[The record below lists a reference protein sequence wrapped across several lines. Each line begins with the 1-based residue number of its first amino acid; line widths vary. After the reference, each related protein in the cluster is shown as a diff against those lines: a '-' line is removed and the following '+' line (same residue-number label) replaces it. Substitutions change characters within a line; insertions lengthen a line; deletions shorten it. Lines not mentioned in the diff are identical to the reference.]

1 MCQWRR
7 HLTMIYFASMSR
19 NDAQIS
25 RNSVTTF
32 DFHKISNHNFFSI
45 DILLLTITDN
55 QGLLCDKVE
64 IHLTSLKKIKKILI
78 IWKDYCQY
86 LRDKV
91 LERVHDF
98 GALGLLIVWETS
110 SDHHNSREHNTQIQ
124 LHRTTEET
132 LGILLEQQRDL
143 KRHTLKKHKQGFL
156 LTLSLAGSSSEAAW
170 MP

>member
-1 MCQWRR
+1 MEKRFHHDLKWYFTLHPWAEMMRR
-7 HLTMIYFASMSR
+7 SAGILSPPLTSTRSPI
-19 NDAQIS
+19 
-25 RNSVTTF
+25 TTSSAL
-32 DFHKISNHNFFSI
+32 ILFFSPSR
-45 DILLLTITDN
+45 ITKACYGQSGN
-55 QGLLCDKVE
+55 
-64 IHLTSLKKIKKILI
+64 SLNATKENKKILI

-91 LERVHDF
+91 LERVHDL

-124 LHRTTEET
+124 LHRKTEET
-132 LGILLEQQRDL
+132 LGVLLEQRYL